1 MIGVALLVFGLE
13 VRANNEECGLLDAF
27 DEYKSQLNA
36 YPTYKSIKQLID
48 YDGFLLLADDLSE
61 KTYFQKE
68 ARNKEVLLRAEG
80 IIWRTVWVD
89 KSIGSIS
96 KYVELCS
103 KNIGELIVEATYV
116 GTGKET
122 EIIRFKRSD
131 RGWVRGAPSLSRKS
145 SINNKDKS
153 EILAEVVVEEA
164 TI

>member
-1 MIGVALLVFGLE
+1 MQVVRLIIVFVLLVLGLE
-13 VRANNEECGLLDAF
+13 VRANSSECGLLDAF
-27 DEYKSQLNA
+27 DEYKNQLNA
-36 YPTYKSIKQLID
+36 YPTYMSIKQLID

-103 KNIGELIVEATYV
+103 KGVGELVVEAAYF
-116 GTGKET
+116 GSGKGT
-122 EIIRFKRSD
+122 EIIRFKKSD

-153 EILAEVVVEEA
+153 EILAEK
-164 TI
+164 